1 MRINLFAT
9 LICLFMATTVAA
21 QCNTFD
27 CAYNEAQRLLNSSEK
42 DKFSKA
48 MSYMDDAENFAGS
61 DTVKKDKIATLRKWA
76 FKIYK
81 RYDELALRVKND
93 SSRTYMLLFWSTWDK
108 LSANNV
114 DLFNVLNS
122 RIDTS
127 KVKII
132 LVSLDFESQLKNLVS
147 FFKAHPLSTEVVL
160 LTDQDAN
167 TWLPQV
173 SEKWD
178 GTVPFSVFIKPN
190 GKKVFFEGQFL
201 NYSELFE
208 WYKSN
213 SSFTK
218 DSPK

>member
-1 MRINLFAT
+1 MNLFAT
-9 LICLFMATTVAA
+9 LTCLFMATTVAA

-42 DKFSKA
+42 DKYSKA

-61 DTVKKDKIATLRKWA
+61 DKVQNDKIKSLRKKV

-93 SSRTYMLLFWSTWDK
+93 SSRTYILLFWSSWDK
-108 LSANNV
+108 LSIENV
-114 DLFNVLNS
+114 NLFNRLNS
-122 RIDTS
+122 GIDTS

-132 LVSLDFESQLKNLVS
+132 LVGLDFESQLKDLTS

-173 SEKWD
+173 SEEWD
-178 GTVPFSVFIKPN
+178 GTVPFSVLINPN
-190 GKKVFFEGQFL
+190 GEKVSFQGIFRDYL
-201 NYSELFE
+201 ELFE

-213 SSFTK
+213 TSSTK
-218 DSPK
+218 GSPK